1 MNNFRLLSTKVL
13 SQQQRNR
20 LLQTGVHYS
29 ERNFITTS
37 PLSFTA
43 NVHSQSLIFTSQ
55 NAVKAVFNQLNFMD
69 KKCYCV
75 GEKTKA
81 LLEENGQKVIK
92 IEQNAS
98 KLADFILKNDEN
110 DEFLFFAGKQR
121 LPDVETAFSMK
132 NKTLTVVEVYE
143 TLAQPKAVGMYDG
156 LLFYSPSG
164 VDSFRQN
171 NTFEKSMCFA
181 LGHTTAAAL
190 ATHTTSIIT
199 ATQPTVEHLIAAVKK
214 YLMHTP

>member
-55 NAVKAVFNQLNFMD
+55 NAVKAVFNQLNFKD

-75 GEKTKA
+75 GEK
-81 LLEENGQKVIK
+81 QKHFWK
-92 IEQNAS
+92 
-98 KLADFILKNDEN
+98 KM
-110 DEFLFFAGKQR
+110 GK
-121 LPDVETAFSMK
+121 K
-132 NKTLTVVEVYE
+132 
-143 TLAQPKAVGMYDG
+143 
-156 LLFYSPSG
+156 
-164 VDSFRQN
+164 
-171 NTFEKSMCFA
+171 
-181 LGHTTAAAL
+181 
-190 ATHTTSIIT
+190 
-199 ATQPTVEHLIAAVKK
+199 
-214 YLMHTP
+214 